1 MMKILNRDTKD
12 IVTKENIRK
21 PFYAFSE
28 FIREQ
33 GVVGLAIGFIL
44 GGSVNVLVRSFANDI
59 IQPLIGLAF
68 KNKDGLAQLTWGPV
82 TIGNFIIATIDFI
95 ILAAVVYFIFKGL
108 GLEKIDKKKEKK

>member
-1 MMKILNRDTKD
+1 MSNNKTLDKITN
-12 IVTKENIRK
+12 NARK
-21 PFYAFSE
+21 PLYSFME

-68 KNKDGLAQLTWGPV
+68 KNKDGLAQLQWGPV

-95 ILAAVVYFIFKGL
+95 ILAAVVFFVFKGL
-108 GLEKIDKKKEKK
+108 QLEKIDRKKEKK